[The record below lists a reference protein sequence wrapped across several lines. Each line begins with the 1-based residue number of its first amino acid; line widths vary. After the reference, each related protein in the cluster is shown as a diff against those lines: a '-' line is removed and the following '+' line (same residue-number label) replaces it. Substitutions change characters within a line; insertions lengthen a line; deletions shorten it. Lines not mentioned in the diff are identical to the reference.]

1 MAGGCPHDQCTGV
14 CLMVAFIG
22 SQGTVGLTLNVGPAN
37 QISDVANEVFG
48 NVQVTRWTLHG
59 KRKMANVTPKAQNY
73 SAWVPGAVLWWIDVE
88 GLLDTQFQAQWFN
101 KALAKLRL
109 FYVTGDSEVEATRGY
124 FTNYRYQVQVDGVVK
139 WKARFQPTTEYT
151 VV

>member
-1 MAGGCPHDQCTGV
+1 
-14 CLMVAFIG
+14 MVAFTG
-22 SQGTVGLTLNVGPAN
+22 QQGTNTLTLNQGPAF
-37 QISDVANEVFG
+37 QISDVVNEVFG
-48 NVQVTRWTLHG
+48 TVQITRWTLQG
-59 KRKMANVTPKAQNY
+59 KRKMANVTPKGVNY
-73 SAWVPGAVLWWIDVE
+73 SEWVPGAVLWWIDVE

-101 KALAKLRL
+101 KALAKMT
-109 FYVTGDSEVEATRGY
+109 FSYVSGDSKIEATRGY